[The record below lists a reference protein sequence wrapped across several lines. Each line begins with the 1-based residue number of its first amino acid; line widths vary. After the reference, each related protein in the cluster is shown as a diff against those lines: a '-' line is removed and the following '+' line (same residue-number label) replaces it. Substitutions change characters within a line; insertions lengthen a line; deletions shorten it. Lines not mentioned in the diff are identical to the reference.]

1 MTVNVPVVH
10 VWHVRD
16 GKLAEA
22 WARPTDQHLLDE
34 FWPRHAD

>member
-1 MTVNVPVVH
+1 MNVPVAR

-22 WARPTDQHLLDE
+22 WADPADQHLLDE
-34 FWPRHAD
+34 FWAS